1 MNVRPFV
8 GELNYFRD
16 AVRGSKIMCV
26 IKIIRECKKF
36 QYWSKTVEH
45 GLLHHLTVRDIALP
59 ASPNEP
65 SACIVELRTVLSVS
79 YKTTR
84 LRYDHMGAS

>member
-1 MNVRPFV
+1 
-8 GELNYFRD
+8 
-16 AVRGSKIMCV
+16 MCV

-36 QYWSKTVEH
+36 QYWRKTVEH
-45 GLLHHLTVRDIALP
+45 ELLRQLHHLTVSYIALP
-59 ASPNEP
+59 ASLNEP

-79 YKTTR
+79 YEATR

>member
-16 AVRGSKIMCV
+16 AVRGSEIMCV

-45 GLLHHLTVRDIALP
+45 GLLHHLTVSDIAVP
-59 ASPNEP
+59 ASLNEP

-79 YKTTR
+79 YEATR
-84 LRYDHMGAS
+84 LRYDHMGAL